1 MDCGMWCMFSER
13 RRHVERLWRRRLLVT
28 ADERRARRRFLR
40 LMRGF
45 DAEDVEV
52 IRKAVETGGVD
63 SKACAPGPPMDERVE
78 EDPPDED
85 SGLIPQ
91 IDRPMSMPYLCC
103 KLWRWKD
110 LQVDAALH
118 RLEALPWCRF
128 GRVTINNATVSCCN
142 PYHYALWIR
151 PETHGDDDSADR
163 ISLHAVHSNHRPSV
177 IGNGHITYRNRDVA
191 HEQQE
196 MAKRLPK
203 LLPSDV
209 PDRPPPSVPSSTPPV
224 PEDSPPSTSRS
235 SPEPDLIHLHGH
247 HHSWGRLTRWERK
260 EQVGESVLLQG
271 PFAAVGVLTQSVHDA
286 QPVCSD
292 WDLRNEV
299 SFSLIRQSDP
309 IGSDNPE
316 DVWLYNSGTRPLF
329 LSLSPSTSSTKD
341 TLRRLSP
348 GYCIRVYRGEATAS
362 APVSERAYRRHSRDP
377 ALLQNNLVISVGKGW
392 GPNYSRMYLTDI
404 PCRYEI
410 SFAP

>member
-1 MDCGMWCMFSER
+1 MSFCWICAGYFLYCGSSLEQ
-13 RRHVERLWRRRLLVT
+13 
-28 ADERRARRRFLR
+28 RFLR

-52 IRKAVETGGVD
+52 IRKAVESGGVD
-63 SKACAPGPPMDERVE
+63 AKACAPGPPMDER
-78 EDPPDED
+78 PDDDQPEED

-151 PETHGDDDSADR
+151 PETSSSDEDSLRDSCQR
-163 ISLHAVHSNHRPSV
+163 EVPM
-177 IGNGHITYRNRDVA
+177 GNGHIAYSRSHVVTPDIDLSL
-191 HEQQE
+191 H
-196 MAKRLPK
+196 LPQA
-203 LLPSDV
+203 LAADLPTN
-209 PDRPPPSVPSSTPPV
+209 PPPSVPITP
-224 PEDSPPSTSRS
+224 
-235 SPEPDLIHLHGH
+235 PEPDSSPPGTSTSSPDPIMIHNHAAA
-247 HHSWGRLTRWERK
+247 WGRMSRWDRKDRIGEPLQLT
-260 EQVGESVLLQG
+260 GA
-271 PFAAVGVLTQSVHDA
+271 FAAVGILSQSVHDA
-286 QPVCSD
+286 QPVCSE

-299 SFSLIRQSDP
+299 SFALIRQSEP
-309 IGSDNPE
+309 IGSDAPE

-329 LSLSPSTSSTKD
+329 ICMAASLTKPD

-348 GYCIRVYRGEATAS
+348 GYCIRVHKGEATAS
-362 APVSERAYRRHSRDP
+362 APASERAVHLHRRMSRDP
-377 ALLQNNLVISVGKGW
+377 ALSYGNLVISVGRGW
-392 GPNYSRMYLTDI
+392 GPNYSRMYVTDI
-404 PCRYEI
+404 PCRYEV
-410 SFAP
+410 SFST